1 MSARVMRSVALILPI
16 LLLSVEAAPAVTPD
30 LTVVA
35 LTGNQAPGFPAGTTY
50 SSVLAGNSTNIPALD
65 ASGNIVYWGMV
76 APSNQSGIWADIG
89 NAQSLLYQ
97 SGAQAPGT
105 ANGVT
110 FSGFLQDVSFNGLD
124 QIAFIGFLTGPGITT
139 SDQSGI
145 WSNVSGSLAL
155 VARAGSAA
163 PGAGSQA
170 NFSSFGDGDRSSV
183 ALNNAGNMAFIGTLT
198 GFSVTSSNSTG
209 IWSTSGGNLA
219 LIARQG
225 SPAPGT
231 SAGTT
236 FYSMINDRPS
246 FSALGQVAFF
256 GTLAAGNGVT
266 LANDTGLWAQRNGSL
281 VLIAREGSQEPG
293 LPAGNNFGDFNPSS
307 LKTPG
312 FNSSG
317 NVAFTAS
324 GNGIWSDA
332 TGSLVQV
339 AGAGQAASGMPAGT
353 TFSSF
358 FGEPLLNDSGRVEFH
373 AKVSGSS
380 VTTAN
385 DTGIWVQRPSSLGLI
400 VREGDQAP
408 GLPAG
413 VHFDDFVSF
422 GVDGDVLNA
431 AGRVAFFATVAG
443 PGVTTS
449 NDHGIWAQDP
459 FGNLQLIARE
469 GDQLQVAPGD
479 FRTITTNGL
488 RFAGG
493 SGNEDGIR
501 SGFNDRGQVAFFAF
515 FTDDSSGL
523 FISNAVVPEP
533 SSVNLLIAGV
543 LLGCGFQLARSIRH
557 RRATGAGYHSSRLP
571 PSYPDALA
579 SRTAARS
586 TRPDVG
592 GWILRE

>member
-1 MSARVMRSVALILPI
+1 MSSRALRSVALILPI
-16 LLLSVEAAPAVTPD
+16 LLLTAEDASAVTASSP
-30 LTVVA
+30 VVA

-50 SSVLAGNSTNIPALD
+50 STVLAADSTNKPALD
-65 ASGNIVYWGMV
+65 PSGNMIYWGRV
-76 APSNQSGIWADIG
+76 APSNQQAIWADVG
-89 NAQSLLYQ
+89 NVQSLLYQ
-97 SGAQAPGT
+97 TGTQASGT
-105 ANGVT
+105 ASGVT
-110 FSGFLQDVSFNGLD
+110 FSAFKEDVAFNAVD
-124 QIAFIGFLTGPGITT
+124 QVAFIGFLTGPGVTT
-139 SDQSGI
+139 SNQSGI
-145 WSNVSGSLAL
+145 WSNVGGSLAL
-155 VARAGSAA
+155 VTRAGSPA

-170 NFSSFGDGDRSSV
+170 NFSSFGNGSHANV
-183 ALNNAGNMAFIGTLT
+183 ALNNAGNMAFIGTLA

-209 IWSTSGGNLA
+209 MWSTSGGSLA

-225 SPAPGT
+225 SQAPGT

-236 FYSMINDRPS
+236 FSSMINDRPCFNAS
-246 FSALGQVAFF
+246 GQVAFF
-256 GTLAAGNGVT
+256 GALSAGNGVT
-266 LANDTGLWAQRNGSL
+266 LANDTGIWAQRNGSL

-293 LPAGNNFGDFNPSS
+293 LPAGNNFGDFNPNG
-307 LKTPG
+307 LNTPG

-317 NVAFTAS
+317 GVAFTAS
-324 GNGIWSDA
+324 GSGIWSDA
-332 TGSLVQV
+332 TGSLAQV
-339 AGAGQAASGMPAGT
+339 AGQGQAAPGMPAGT

-358 FGEPLLNDSGRVEFH
+358 FGEPLLNDSGRVELH

-385 DTGIWVQRPSSLGLI
+385 DTGIWVQRTSSLSLI

-413 VHFDDFVSF
+413 VHFDDFLSF
-422 GVDGDVLNA
+422 GVDGDILNA
-431 AGRVAFFATVAG
+431 AGRVAFFAAVAG

-449 NDHGIWAQDP
+449 NNHGIWAQDP

-479 FRTITTNGL
+479 FRTITMNGL

-543 LLGCGFQLARSIRH
+543 LLGSGFQLARSIRR
-557 RRATGAGYHSSRLP
+557 RRATGA
-571 PSYPDALA
+571 
-579 SRTAARS
+579 
-586 TRPDVG
+586 
-592 GWILRE
+592 